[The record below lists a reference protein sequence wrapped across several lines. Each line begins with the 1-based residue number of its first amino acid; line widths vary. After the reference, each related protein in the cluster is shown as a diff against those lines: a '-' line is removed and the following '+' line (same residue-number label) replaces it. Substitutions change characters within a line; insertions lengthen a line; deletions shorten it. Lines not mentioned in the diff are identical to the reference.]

1 MIDIK
6 VCYFASL
13 SEVLGL
19 KEETLEIATPITIDA
34 LRKMLIARGGKWQA
48 LNDTQLLQACNHEMV
63 KADTLLAKG
72 DEIAFFP
79 PVTGG

>member
-1 MIDIK
+1 MNGIK

-13 SEVLGL
+13 SEALGL

-34 LRKMLIARGGKWQA
+34 LRKTLIARGGKWQA
-48 LNDTQLLQACNHEMV
+48 LEDTQLLHACNHEMV
-63 KADTLLAKG
+63 KANTLVATG